1 MATTS
6 SKNRLNVTELDFDQ
20 IRANLKTYM
29 LNQTTLADYDF
40 DGSALSTL
48 LDVLSYNTFYNAF
61 NANVQANELYL
72 DTAQVRNN
80 VVSHAKSLG
89 YVPRSRT
96 AASADIK
103 VIVNSPSGNPSSLT
117 MTRGTNFSS
126 TIDGKK
132 FNFVNLT
139 AQTIQP
145 IGGVYT
151 FSAVPISQGKLKTF
165 TYTVDDSDTRQ
176 KYEIPDINVDT
187 SSLVVKVKPNSTS
200 SADAVYSLVTNIVNV
215 SGSSEVYFL
224 QEGLDGKYEVYFGD
238 NAFGKKLTAGNVI
251 TLEYL
256 ITDGTA
262 SNNATSLRF
271 SIRGNPKALSHKR
284 LTMLAAKVG

>member
-20 IRANLKTYM
+20 IRSNLKTYM
-29 LNQTTLADYDF
+29 QNQTTLSDYDF

-96 AASADIK
+96 AASAILDVTI
-103 VIVNSPSGNPSSLT
+103 NSPAGSPSSLT
-117 MTRGTNFSS
+117 MSRGTTFSS

-132 FNFVNLT
+132 FNFVNLI

-145 IGGVYT
+145 DAGVYK
-151 FSAVPISQGKLKTF
+151 FSNVAISQGKLKTF
-165 TYTVDDSDTRQ
+165 TYTVDDL
-176 KYEIPDINVDT
+176 
-187 SSLVVKVKPNSTS
+187 SL
-200 SADAVYSLVTNIVNV
+200 IH
-215 SGSSEVYFL
+215 
-224 QEGLDGKYEVYFGD
+224 
-238 NAFGKKLTAGNVI
+238 I
-251 TLEYL
+251 
-256 ITDGTA
+256 
-262 SNNATSLRF
+262 
-271 SIRGNPKALSHKR
+271 
-284 LTMLAAKVG
+284 

>member
-96 AASADIK
+96 AASAVLD
-103 VIVNSPSGNPSSLT
+103 VTVNSPAGTPSSLT
-117 MTRGTNFSS
+117 
-126 TIDGKK
+126 I
-132 FNFVNLT
+132 
-139 AQTIQP
+139 A
-145 IGGVYT
+145 
-151 FSAVPISQGKLKTF
+151 SASVP
-165 TYTVDDSDTRQ
+165 TV
-176 KYEIPDINVDT
+176 V
-187 SSLVVKVKPNSTS
+187 
-200 SADAVYSLVTNIVNV
+200 
-215 SGSSEVYFL
+215 
-224 QEGLDGKYEVYFGD
+224 
-238 NAFGKKLTAGNVI
+238 
-251 TLEYL
+251 
-256 ITDGTA
+256 
-262 SNNATSLRF
+262 
-271 SIRGNPKALSHKR
+271 
-284 LTMLAAKVG
+284 